1 VLAFT
6 LGSLDECPDLHV
18 MLNMEGTALDF
29 ELPPLAGREW
39 RRWVDTAREAPGDVT
54 DYGSEVPV
62 TGGHYQVEPHTSVV
76 LVSAAISDDPADSAS

>member
-1 VLAFT
+1 MLAFT

-29 ELPPLAGREW
+29 ELPPLAGRQW
-39 RRWVDTAREAPGDVT
+39 CRWVDTAREAPGDVT

-62 TGGHYQVEPHTSVV
+62 PEGHYRVEPHSSVV
-76 LVSAAISDDPADSAS
+76 LVSADTSADTGDSAS